1 MMLVWMQRSPLMGHG
16 QNEDLPLLTGIVF
29 VIAVDTGEVLDFHV
43 LSNECH
49 ELSIKK
55 SQCHTTRSFT
65 SGSLSILLLMTVI
78 LISVVAHLQWKLRVP
93 QFCGT
98 DLSSATISNT
108 NRW

>member
-55 SQCHTTRSFT
+55 SQCQSDEEFYQWQLEHLAADDCDINFT
-65 SGSLSILLLMTVI
+65 GSSPAME
-78 LISVVAHLQWKLRVP
+78 AE
-93 QFCGT
+93 GAT
-98 DLSSATISNT
+98 DLW
-108 NRW
+108 NRSVECHNIQY